1 MGQDNRYKEY
11 SPSRYELISSEITGL
26 PEKGLVIEFG
36 CASGETLKELA
47 SFHKKVEVVG
57 FDLELV
63 QNLNFE
69 AYQCDMND
77 FDFESYESVI
87 KKADI
92 FLILDVLEHLID
104 PWSFL
109 EKLLHYSKNGSSII
123 ITCPNFRSI
132 RFLLAY
138 FRGELPL
145 KEFGFFDKTH
155 IRWLTPQ
162 SLTKR
167 INSKNYDH
175 SHRYLKS
182 KKMNLK
188 LLQYFWPSRFCSQFL
203 LHLKIDRG

>member
-1 MGQDNRYKEY
+1 M
-11 SPSRYELISSEITGL
+11 SSME
-26 PEKGLVIEFG
+26 
-36 CASGETLKELA
+36 
-47 SFHKKVEVVG
+47 
-57 FDLELV
+57 
-63 QNLNFE
+63 NLNFE